1 MKLRSLRARFITG
14 TLLWAG
20 ALVIGAAALGTAIAL
35 HRPRWALWVH
45 NSLFALLGAV
55 LVTAGASVVL
65 RGLSPFRTLRERL
78 ADVREGRT
86 ARLEGEYPSE
96 VAPLVSDLN
105 GLLDE
110 RDERVARA
118 VARAGDLAHGLKT
131 PLAILAQDVDRARA
145 SGDGDLATSIQRQ
158 VERMRRQIDS
168 HLAQARASAAGHA
181 TNARAPLAECVRGL
195 VHTLDRLH
203 ADRGLTIDISAV
215 SDRTVRVPMEDLE
228 EMLGNLLENACK
240 WTASR
245 IVVTDA
251 AGPGHVVITVD
262 DDGRGLAPSMRDQVL
277 QRGVRVDEAAPGS
290 GLGLAIVRDLAE
302 AYGGSISLEE
312 SPLGGLRARLLLP
325 S

>member
-1 MKLRSLRARFITG
+1 VKLRSLRARFITG

-20 ALVIGAAALGTAIAL
+20 ALFIGAAALGTAIAL
-35 HRPRWALWVH
+35 HRPRWALLVH
-45 NSLFALLGAV
+45 DSLFALLGAV
-55 LVTAGASVVL
+55 LVTAGASVIL
-65 RGLSPFRTLRERL
+65 RGLSPFRTLRARL

-110 RDERVARA
+110 REERVARA

-131 PLAILAQDVDRARA
+131 PLAILAQDVERAEA
-145 SGDGDLATSIQRQ
+145 SGQHDLASSIQRQ
-158 VERMRRQIDS
+158 VERMRRQVDS
-168 HLAQARASAAGHA
+168 HLAQARASAAGRA
-181 TNARAPLAECVRGL
+181 PTARAPLAECARGL
-195 VHTLDRLH
+195 VRTLERLH
-203 ADRGLTIDISAV
+203 TGRGITFDISGI
-215 SDRTVRVPMEDLE
+215 SDRSVRVPMEDLE

-245 IVVTDA
+245 VVVADA
-251 AGPGHVVITVD
+251 AEPGRVAITVD
-262 DDGRGLAPSMRDQVL
+262 DDGRGLAPSMRQQVL

-302 AYGGSISLEE
+302 AYGGSITLEE
-312 SPLGGLRARLLLP
+312 SPFGGLRARLLLP